1 MVCFK
6 ALSRILGFSR
16 IAQGRSHVSLQIS
29 PFADR
34 LCVLLL
40 FIFLQDNSNPRSKIP
55 HSQNYFCSM
64 SKKKRMQRCFF
75 MLLSE
80 WLN

>member
-40 FIFLQDNSNPRSKIP
+40 FIFYKTILIQDPKFHIHRII
-55 HSQNYFCSM
+55 FAA
-64 SKKKRMQRCFF
+64 
-75 MLLSE
+75 
-80 WLN
+80 